1 MFQSARDAALM
12 SRCCV
17 FHLPYINNEISELCR
32 HWKKRAFLLLPALR
46 CSSSLQN
53 CRIHELT
60 GTRECDRTHTKK
72 NQTAAALKTKI
83 SWIVDVDISSSIDEM
98 DWGGEEKKR
107 NWNLIQNRY
116 STERALNMLQMKRIG
131 SQLQF
136 PFSIK
141 SRCIF
146 NDFSWF
152 LALTLSLWHD
162 LCVMCDDGDH
172 DWKLKIHENFT
183 LSLCVLFGDAIRLPT
198 DSLHHHPQ
206 NRQQPTSESRNISNF
221 YCSSPPSFGPVYLL
235 FVFLAQFI
243 LPIVSHLSLFSHSIQ
258 EPNNPQFQCTTNSIS
273 RLKFL

>member
-1 MFQSARDAALM
+1 MLHWCRDVAFFICHTLIMRYPSYVDIEKKSFSSAA
-12 SRCCV
+12 CTQV
-17 FHLPYINNEISELCR
+17 FLIITE
-32 HWKKRAFLLLPALR
+32 
-46 CSSSLQN
+46 LQN
-53 CRIHELT
+53 SW
-60 GTRECDRTHTKK
+60 THWHSGMRSNTHKK
-72 NQTAAALKTKI
+72 KPN
-83 SWIVDVDISSSIDEM
+83 SSSIENENKLNRWCRHLIIDR
-98 DWGGEEKKR
+98 WNGLGRGGKKR

-131 SQLQF
+131 SQLQSA
-136 PFSIK
+136 FSIK

-152 LALTLSLWHD
+152 LALTLSLAWS
-162 LCVMCDDGDH
+162 LCNVWWWWSRLEIENS
-172 DWKLKIHENFT
+172 WKLHS
-183 LSLCVLFGDAIRLPT
+183 LSVLFGDAIRLPT

-273 RLKFL
+273 RLNFL